1 MEKFFEGILLA
12 LGVMVL
18 VAIIAVLGGTI
29 IYWIWPVTFPVIF
42 PLAVEKGIIPVEL
55 PWWTAVCLTWTC
67 GILIKS
73 SQTNN
78 NSSK

>member
-1 MEKFFEGILLA
+1 MEKFTEGLLIA
-12 LGVMVL
+12 LGVMAI

-29 IYWIWPVTFPVIF
+29 LCWIWPIAIPAAFPG
-42 PLAVEKGIIPVEL
+42 LVESGKIASEIA
-55 PWWTAVCLTWTC
+55 WWPAVCLTWIF

-78 NSSK
+78 NSK